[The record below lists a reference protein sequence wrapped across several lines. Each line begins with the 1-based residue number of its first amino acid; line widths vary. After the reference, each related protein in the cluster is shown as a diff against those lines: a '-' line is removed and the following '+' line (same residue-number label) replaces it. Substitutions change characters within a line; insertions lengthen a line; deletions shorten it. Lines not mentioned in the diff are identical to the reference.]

1 MAGLY
6 TPWQG
11 STIPTQKTHSDTQDT
26 FRHIQCVS
34 VCIGLYRFV
43 ANATKLQSASRACA
57 RGRDSGVKPK
67 SGSAKFKSAQ
77 TQIVPVARPKNG
89 DSGLGHLK
97 FRYRENGLG
106 ASEVGE
112 SPSATNQGGRHGA
125 NRRWRQ
131 YRSKWVLPD
140 SPKAPLRLTDS
151 PTAQISELRS
161 FTRPA
166 GGAAAT
172 QSVGLPLKSSNFMQL
187 GAPKTE

>member
-1 MAGLY
+1 M
-6 TPWQG
+6 
-11 STIPTQKTHSDTQDT
+11 
-26 FRHIQCVS
+26 
-34 VCIGLYRFV
+34 CIRLYRFV
-43 ANATKLQSASRACA
+43 SVCSKRNKVAIGLARVRARA

-89 DSGLGHLK
+89 DSGLGTLK
-97 FRYRENGLG
+97 FRYRENGI
-106 ASEVGE
+106 VGWSGTIE
-112 SPSATNQGGRHGA
+112 SRRATWRNRSGRCSAIGIGK
-125 NRRWRQ
+125 